1 MIKSVRPLLV
11 GRSVGGPVADD
22 WSVGTSKRA
31 GSFSSMPLSEHLLFH
46 SSLIN

>member
-31 GSFSSMPLSEHLLFH
+31 GSFSSMPRSTYYLTNL
-46 SSLIN
+46 